1 MRSSIFKK
9 AFFTVLFFM
18 VCISMRGQAT
28 LPFTYDAGNPGVSIT
43 GLTQSGLASDYTTSP
58 KMKFD
63 TAGDY
68 LVLNFTGV
76 PGTLSFKIKWNQ
88 GAAATRF
95 PGDFTLQESSTGITY
110 TTVQLYNTTTGTAL
124 PNASTVTESFA
135 TLLTTT
141 RYLKWIY
148 SSKTN
153 GNIGIGAINLTSGI
167 NPSLSVSASALTGF
181 SYLIG
186 HGPSVEQSFTVGGSA
201 LTNNI
206 TLTPSAGYE
215 ISTGTGVNFTA
226 MNPVTLTQISGAVGN
241 TTIYTRLK
249 QSLAAGSYSENISIS
264 TVGTNPVSIT
274 CSGTV
279 TPNPTIT
286 LTDVTDPALNTVQG
300 IPVTQILNV
309 SGINLTNNL
318 GLVITG
324 ADAGLFSLSQYSV
337 VQSGGNAPNTLVT
350 ILYAPVASGTN
361 TALLTIT
368 SPVAMPVTRTLY
380 GNASIAT
387 GVSAPL
393 NTFFITAENGN
404 ILFNSVA
411 GETVEIYNSIG
422 QKLVQKL
429 TVDGI
434 NTIPVDAHGVL
445 VVKVGNKVAKVIL

>member
-153 GNIGIGAINLTSGI
+153 GNIGNVKR
-167 NPSLSVSASALTGF
+167 SVLGF
-181 SYLIG
+181 
-186 HGPSVEQSFTVGGSA
+186 T
-201 LTNNI
+201 
-206 TLTPSAGYE
+206 
-215 ISTGTGVNFTA
+215 
-226 MNPVTLTQISGAVGN
+226 
-241 TTIYTRLK
+241 
-249 QSLAAGSYSENISIS
+249 
-264 TVGTNPVSIT
+264 
-274 CSGTV
+274 
-279 TPNPTIT
+279 
-286 LTDVTDPALNTVQG
+286 
-300 IPVTQILNV
+300 
-309 SGINLTNNL
+309 
-318 GLVITG
+318 
-324 ADAGLFSLSQYSV
+324 
-337 VQSGGNAPNTLVT
+337 
-350 ILYAPVASGTN
+350 
-361 TALLTIT
+361 
-368 SPVAMPVTRTLY
+368 
-380 GNASIAT
+380 
-387 GVSAPL
+387 
-393 NTFFITAENGN
+393 
-404 ILFNSVA
+404 
-411 GETVEIYNSIG
+411 
-422 QKLVQKL
+422 
-429 TVDGI
+429 
-434 NTIPVDAHGVL
+434 
-445 VVKVGNKVAKVIL
+445 

>member
-1 MRSSIFKK
+1 MRNNFYKSV
-9 AFFTVLFFM
+9 FFTVILFM
-18 VCISMRGQAT
+18 VSVSGMGQAA
-28 LPFTYDAGNPGVSIT
+28 LPFTYDAGRPGVTIA
-43 GLTQSGLASDYTTSP
+43 GLTQSGLGTDYSTSP
-58 KMKFD
+58 MMKFD

-68 LVLNFTGV
+68 LILNFTGV

-88 GAAATRF
+88 GTTAARF
-95 PGDFTLQESSTGITY
+95 PGDFTLQESSTGISY
-110 TTVQLYNTTTGTAL
+110 TTVQLYNSTTGTAL

-167 NPSLSVSASALTGF
+167 NPTLSVSTSALTGF

-206 TLTPSAGYE
+206 IIAPSAGYE
-215 ISTGTGVNFTA
+215 ISTGTGVNFIA
-226 MNPVTLTQISGAVGN
+226 LNPVTLTQISGAVGN

-249 QSLAAGSYSENISIS
+249 QGLTAGSYTENISIS
-264 TVGTNPVSIT
+264 TIGTNPVSVA

-279 TPNPTIT
+279 TPDPTLT
-286 LTDVTDPALNTVQG
+286 LTDVTDPTLSTVQG

-309 SGINLTNNL
+309 SGMNLSNNL
-318 GLVITG
+318 GLAISG
-324 ADAGLFSLSQYSV
+324 ADAGLFSLSQYAV

-350 ILYAPVASGTN
+350 IVYTPVASGVN

-387 GVSAPL
+387 GESAPL
-393 NTFFITAENGN
+393 NPFFISVENGN

-422 QKLVQKL
+422 QKILQKL

-434 NTIPVDAHGVL
+434 NTIPVDVHGVL